1 MPKTKR
7 KYAVNSLQQ
16 LIDLNQDLTN
26 FHLKFTCESE
36 DPTDTFEL
44 LVVNQSQ
51 LDDPNSKNLK
61 YKQVQGSISGEVT
74 ADKNVYQNY
83 FLIMKAPKECN
94 IAVTSNI
101 VEIPPKKKDSPS
113 PNHPSPQHP
122 SPQHPSPHHPSP
134 HNQKSDK
141 SVLNSSVFLWIVVGI
156 VALVLIYFIF
166 WPKNEKKTVENHP
179 PLKDLIAPKS
189 VSKTPP
195 LLITKKKRKKKKK
208 IYDFNDLEV

>member
-26 FHLKFTCESE
+26 FHIKFTCESE
-36 DPTDTFEL
+36 DPTDKFEL

-51 LDDPNSKNLK
+51 LDDPNSKNLQ

-94 IAVTSNI
+94 ISVTTD
-101 VEIPPKKKDSPS
+101 VLEIAPKRKDPPPILQRASQQVP
-113 PNHPSPQHP
+113 PVVTP
-122 SPQHPSPHHPSP
+122 
-134 HNQKSDK
+134 KSTSK

-166 WPKNEKKTVENHP
+166 WPKKNEKTIENPP
-179 PLKDLIAPKS
+179 PLKDLSIPKS
-189 VSKTPP
+189 VSKTPSAIPP
-195 LLITKKKRKKKKK
+195 LVAPTTKKRRKKKKK
-208 IYDFNDLEV
+208 VYDFNDLEV